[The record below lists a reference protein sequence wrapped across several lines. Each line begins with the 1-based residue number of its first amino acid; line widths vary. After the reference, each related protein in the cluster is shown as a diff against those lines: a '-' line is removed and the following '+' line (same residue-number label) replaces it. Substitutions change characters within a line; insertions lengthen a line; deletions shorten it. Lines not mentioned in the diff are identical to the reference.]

1 MVLCEVTFYAIIFF
15 DLKDQSKFKRW
26 VLSSF
31 QFMGE
36 KTEVLKIYVLMNVWG
51 HLREVS
57 LFYFTNAEREGTF
70 RYKEIT
76 LKNVVA

>member
-1 MVLCEVTFYAIIFF
+1 
-15 DLKDQSKFKRW
+15 
-26 VLSSF
+26 
-31 QFMGE
+31 MGE